1 MQVQVVNNNP
11 KDTDIFFKVYCP
23 GQYDKT
29 PHKEIMYQ
37 NGSVSNNIRYLDIC
51 VEKFII
57 NVAFNQE
64 PGWFELNWHGLVN
77 TMVKYG
83 MSHGKFVGT
92 ERFISQNHEILCCKD
107 ICITSPPKCYPKYA
121 WFERLE
127 LSRYDR

>member
-1 MQVQVVNNNP
+1 MIILKKKISPNSILQVQVVNNNP

-37 NGSVSNNIRYLDIC
+37 DGSVSNNIRYLDIC

-92 ERFISQNHEILCCKD
+92 ERFISQNHEILS
-107 ICITSPPKCYPKYA
+107 IFFQNYNIIQG
-121 WFERLE
+121 E
-127 LSRYDR
+127 